1 MNNVVKNIIWNA
13 GYQVFAI
20 LMPLLTIPYVSRILG
35 SETLGKATTVTSF
48 SAFLGIAISMGLYQ
62 FGPRPIAQNEN
73 NKREL
78 AQSFF
83 SLWKAQLLVGLV
95 LILGYSLYYLRHDL
109 LYLTQIPYLVGIALD
124 ISWFYIGLGHV
135 KKIVIRNMAVR
146 LIGFAFVFVFVKSSK
161 DVTLYLLILS
171 ISQLIANATFLIGL
185 NKKIDWTLWYN
196 TKMYSLKFLLVVMI
210 PQIAVQVYTT
220 LDKSIMNLFA
230 GYTEVA
236 YYDQS
241 QKIARIAISLITS
254 LSMIIMPVMAKLDQ
268 SDNNKLNKLFEV
280 SFDFT
285 FFISAMFTAVVIAIS
300 EQFVPWYFGES
311 FAGMIA
317 NMMLVSIIIVFVS
330 SGGVIANQFAMA
342 KGLTKVYSLPYY
354 FGAALAV
361 TLFPLL
367 VIQMGAMGATVGIV
381 LIEIA
386 VFIVRAY
393 MVRKYV
399 RIWQLIVRQGRVVI
413 IAGISATVGY
423 GIHFVE
429 PNLLEGII
437 VTTLSTLTTF
447 ILLSVILR
455 VNIIKDAKMYLIKRK
470 NSE

>member
-161 DVTLYLLILS
+161 DVTLYLLIIS

-220 LDKSIMNLFA
+220 LDKPIMNLFA

-285 FFISAMFTAVVIAIS
+285 LLHFS
-300 EQFVPWYFGES
+300 Y
-311 FAGMIA
+311 
-317 NMMLVSIIIVFVS
+317 
-330 SGGVIANQFAMA
+330 
-342 KGLTKVYSLPYY
+342 VYSCCYCNFRAICSMVFRRIFRRHDSKHDAGFNYY
-354 FGAALAV
+354 CVCLFGRSYRKSIRHGERINKSLFV
-361 TLFPLL
+361 TILF
-367 VIQMGAMGATVGIV
+367 
-381 LIEIA
+381 
-386 VFIVRAY
+386 R
-393 MVRKYV
+393 
-399 RIWQLIVRQGRVVI
+399 
-413 IAGISATVGY
+413 SC
-423 GIHFVE
+423 
-429 PNLLEGII
+429 
-437 VTTLSTLTTF
+437 LSRDS
-447 ILLSVILR
+447 ISVIG
-455 VNIIKDAKMYLIKRK
+455 NTNGGHGSNGW
-470 NSE
+470 NSPY